1 MNWLFLWILLYLI
14 ICYISWVIIRR
25 VIPNFPIPLKDIILD
40 MEPWNSLLRA
50 RVLQFIDSLVGI
62 FVSRDSINKRAYK
75 GGKAIAD
82 FLKSSFFYLRSEIG
96 YRSGKTKTK
105 PNPDQMMKPDTQ
117 YPYPAPQPPKKKNT
131 VRRSVKPSPYETD
144 EQKQILD
151 EYLQCV
157 EENSVPVFPNMGI
170 ETAQAI
176 LKNKM
181 ASTICKLNMTKTYSN
196 LMFNRV

>member
-25 VIPNFPIPLKDIILD
+25 VIPNFPIPLKSIILS

-50 RVLQFIDSLVGI
+50 RVLQFIDQLVGI
-62 FVSRDSINKRAYK
+62 FVSRDTLNQRAYR
-75 GGKAIAD
+75 GANAIAN
-82 FLKSSFFYLRSEIG
+82 FLQSSFNYLRKEIG
-96 YRSGKTKTK
+96 YRSGKDKTK
-105 PNPDQMMKPDTQ
+105 PNPDRMMKPDER
-117 YPYPAPQPPKKKNT
+117 YPYPSPEPPKKKNT
-131 VRRSVKPSPYETD
+131 VRRSAKPSPFEND

-157 EENSVPVFPNMGI
+157 EENSVPVFPNMGV

-176 LKNKM
+176 TKNKM